1 MNENSTFTA
10 NMAADGSN
18 VGIQA
23 ETVRDSNVYFVGPE
37 ASPEEKYKVGVRFLE
52 NGVPSRARELV
63 GDAIAR
69 GYDDAEVRFHWVLAM
84 LSKRA
89 LHDLDGEELQQL
101 HQASAH
107 VRSYVAGEWKTA
119 LRVAFALLAALSD
132 PDGDTGGVLK
142 QLRELSPHQRDLIL
156 HHLDL
161 VLTGGLKDSLWAET
175 RELAVSAQFS
185 ADRKQRVW
193 AYFEPEPIGARAEPP
208 RADTVSAASAGI
220 TVRAGLFVA
229 ATVFLWILALTA
241 DPAAA
246 VLELLVA
253 LGAGYAIAHFGP
265 QWWQYEHRLKGQ
277 NLPPP
282 SHLGSTAPAGDGF
295 TNNVRRSFDHYFGSC
310 VPHDLAPGQWL
321 HLTSD
326 IRNGLVAE
334 IASLYRE
341 SRVNVDRIYWLI
353 RYLAEDAQDRH
364 NKGVLFD
371 SRQQD
376 RTPVVVKAL
385 VVVAFTAL
393 GFTTVA
399 LVTTVS
405 GASNRMLGILALLV
419 AFLAGR
425 TAALSWLHV
434 RADQH
439 RLAEETREYEET
451 LAARQAAYQRWKTFL
466 DATRPSELDMET
478 WLTCD
483 KTIFVDDA
491 LRQHQLSWRDIIT
504 HTILMTPA
512 RPYKRGRVK
521 GGPWRYSRYAFRL
534 FLISGDG
541 VREISA
547 DCDFTD
553 TNRANVQRSNY
564 RFDALS
570 SIHVTERADHGY
582 DLELVLINGPSRE
595 IRVKD
600 AETEQLAPEE
610 NAQQIDEINLNAA
623 GFIHTFRLLEGI
635 AADGKGWLDRNNP
648 HNLPSFSAAD

>member
-1 MNENSTFTA
+1 MTDNMTFTA
-10 NMAADGSN
+10 NTAADGST

-23 ETVRDSNVYFVGPE
+23 ETVHNSNVYFVGPE
-37 ASPEEKYKVGVRFLE
+37 ASPEEKYKVGVRFLQ
-52 NGVPSRARELV
+52 NGVPSRARELI

-89 LHDLDGEELQQL
+89 LHDLDSEELQQL

-119 LRVAFALLAALSD
+119 LRVTFALLAALSD
-132 PDGDTGGVLK
+132 PDGDTAGVLK
-142 QLRELSPHQRDLIL
+142 RLRELTPRQRDLIL

-161 VLTGGLKDSLWAET
+161 VLTGGLKDGLWAES
-175 RELAVSAQFS
+175 RERAMAEQLS
-185 ADRKQRVW
+185 ADRKNRVW

-208 RADTVSAASAGI
+208 RADTGSAAQANF
-220 TVRAGLFVA
+220 TVRAGLCAVA
-229 ATVFLWILALTA
+229 TAFLWVMALTA

-246 VLELLVA
+246 VIELLVA
-253 LGAGYAIAHFGP
+253 LGAGFAVAHFGP
-265 QWWQYEHRLKGQ
+265 QWWQHEHRRK
-277 NLPPP
+277 NLSP
-282 SHLGSTAPAGDGF
+282 SSQPGRSASAGDGF
-295 TNNVRRSFDHYFGSC
+295 TNDVRRSFDHYFAHR
-310 VPHDLAPGQWL
+310 VPRDLAPDQWL
-321 HLTSD
+321 HLTAD
-326 IRNGLVAE
+326 IRNGLIAE

-341 SRVNVDRIYWLI
+341 SRVSVDRIGWLI
-353 RYLAEDAQDRH
+353 RYLAEDARDRYH
-364 NKGVLFD
+364 KGVLFD
-371 SRQQD
+371 SRRQEQ
-376 RTPVVVKAL
+376 TPAAVKAL
-385 VVVAFTAL
+385 VVIAFAVL
-393 GFTTVA
+393 GFTAMA
-399 LVTTVS
+399 LISTVS
-405 GASNRMLGILALLV
+405 GASNTLLGILALIV
-419 AFLAGR
+419 AFWAGR

-434 RADQH
+434 RAGEH

-451 LAARQAAYQRWKTFL
+451 LAARQDAYQKWKTYL
-466 DATRPSELDMET
+466 DATRPSELEMET

-483 KTIFVDDA
+483 KTMFVDEA
-491 LRQHQLSWRDIIT
+491 LRQHQLAWRDIIT

-512 RPYKRGRVK
+512 RPYMRGRVK

-547 DCDFTD
+547 EYDFTD
-553 TNRANVQRSNY
+553 AKRANVQRSNY

-582 DLELVLINGPSRE
+582 DLELVLTNGPSRE

-610 NAQQIDEINLNAA
+610 NAQQIAEINLNAA

-648 HNLPSFSAAD
+648 HNPPTFFATD